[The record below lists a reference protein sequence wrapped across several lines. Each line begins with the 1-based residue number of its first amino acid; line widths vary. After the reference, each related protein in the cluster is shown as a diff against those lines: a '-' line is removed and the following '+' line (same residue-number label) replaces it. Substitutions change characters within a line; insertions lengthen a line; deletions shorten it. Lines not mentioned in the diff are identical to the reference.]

1 MMTACKANHDHTLRY
16 VVTVENAAREG
27 LPCPD
32 VPRKFRRLSL
42 KLGVAIE
49 KITRRTDLGVK
60 LSVAR
65 KAEQQKGKTLSG
77 FYAYHMLLKQ
87 YKFTAN
93 SRSYLDMKRIQS
105 LRCTGDRDLI

>member
-16 VVTVENAAREG
+16 VISVEDAAREG
-27 LPCPD
+27 HPCPD

-42 KLGVAIE
+42 KLGVAVE
-49 KITRRTDLGVK
+49 QITRKSDLGVK

-65 KAEQQKGKTLSG
+65 KAEQQKGRTLSG